1 MNHKIFLRCHT
12 RILNDKPEQKTSARK
27 SPGFPKYVLLIDTET
42 TTDERQALNFGAYKF
57 SAADPKGSY
66 ICREEGLF
74 YADNLDRPQLEVLK
88 QYVKE
93 KGVNPTR
100 QGPNLKLY
108 SRSEFVEKVMFRAI
122 QAGAAIVAFN
132 LPFDLSRLAVDYR
145 VARSAGGRGWS
156 FVLFQYRDKK
166 TGKRLPNSFRPRVQL
181 KPKDSKAAF
190 IRLAGGDKDQPFRS
204 GRFLDVKTLVWALRN
219 RSMSLESACKEFKVP
234 GKLDHAPTG
243 RVTWEEIDYC
253 RQDVSAT
260 AGLLNAVLAEFKR
273 YPLGDLA
280 PERAFSAASIAKAF
294 LSTMGVTPPMEKF
307 KLDDETAG
315 ICMQAYY
322 GGRAEI
328 RIRHTLVPVIYTD
341 FTSQYP
347 TVNTLLG
354 LWRMLTAEKLHVQ
367 DATDEIRE
375 FLESLTPDQLLDPR
389 TWYRLTFFGLVQAD
403 TDIFPVRTV
412 YGEGNTNDQT
422 NIGLNPLTSAKP
434 LWFAGP
440 DIIASFLLTG
450 KIPRIVRAIR
460 FESEGVQ
467 RGMKSVQLGNG
478 SIDPYADDFF
488 RKVIEERKSKDKS
501 DPLYYFLKILANAGC
516 YGIYAE
522 VNRVQSGKNDRK
534 KIGIFSGEESRTEF
548 TCTVEAPGPWYFP
561 PVSALI
567 TAGGRLLLAILERM
581 VADAGG
587 TYLMCDTDSMAI
599 VASDEETLVPC
610 KGGPYRTPDE
620 QEAIKALS
628 RDKVQEIVN
637 RFACLNPYDKKI
649 VPGSVLN
656 IVEELNYDLNK
667 QPRKLWGWGISA
679 KRYLLLEVANNK
691 PKPIKVSEHGLGL
704 YYRPKEGRDPDCE
717 VAVWIKEGWEWIL
730 NRALGLKDEQP
741 DWFSL
746 PVMRRIAITTPNV
759 MKALRRLSPDRARP
773 YNFALSPVLVNLTNT
788 PVILLGP
795 FEQDSTKWGS
805 MRYLDVHTGTV
816 HKLNPPT
823 LFALPQTFEMKF
835 RQYCNHPEH
844 KSLAPDGYPCVSDT
858 AGLLK
863 RYPVIATTFGLLGKE
878 TERGWEQSEDIT
890 TLLPTLKHYGEN
902 HNSADEG
909 LRTRLKQIPL
919 AFLQDQTALSRHT
932 IVRARRGQPI
942 HNNSLRLLK
951 DLVRNVSIRKY

>member
-1 MNHKIFLRCHT
+1 MDHKIFLRCHT
-12 RILNDKPEQKTSARK
+12 RVLNNKPITSNRKT
-27 SPGFPKYVLLIDTET
+27 PGLPKYVLLIDTET
-42 TTDERQALNFGAYKF
+42 TTDERQALNFGAYQF
-57 SAADPKGSY
+57 AAADSEGNY
-66 ICREEGLF
+66 VCREEGLF
-74 YADNLDRPQLEVLK
+74 HADDLDRDQLEVLK
-88 QYVKE
+88 TYIKE
-93 KGVNPTR
+93 KGVSPAR

-108 SRSEFVEKVMFRAI
+108 TRSQFVEKVLFMAV

-145 VARSAGGRGWS
+145 AARAAGGRGWS

-181 KPKDSKAAF
+181 RPKDSKAAF

-260 AGLLNAVLAEFKR
+260 AGLLNALLAEFNR
-273 YPLGDLA
+273 YPLGSLP
-280 PERAFSAASIAKAF
+280 PERAYSAASIAKAF
-294 LSTMGVTPPMEKF
+294 LDTMGLTPPMQKF
-307 KLDDETAG
+307 KLDDDTAG

-328 RIRHTLVPVIYTD
+328 RIRHTRVPIIYTD

-367 DATDEIRE
+367 DATYEIRE

-389 TWYRLTFFGLVQAD
+389 TWSKLTFFGLVQPDA
-403 TDIFPVRTV
+403 DIFPVRTV
-412 YGEGNTNDQT
+412 YGDGNTNDQT

-440 DIIASFLLTG
+440 DIVGSFLLTG
-450 KIPRIVRAIR
+450 KIPRLLRAIR
-460 FESEGVQ
+460 FEPEGLQ
-467 RGMKSVQLGNG
+467 QGMKSVQLGNG
-478 SIDPYADDFF
+478 SIDPYNDDFF

-522 VNRVQSGKNDRK
+522 VNRLHSGKNDRK

-581 VADAGG
+581 VEDAGG
-587 TYLMCDTDSMAI
+587 TYLLCDTDSMAI
-599 VASDEETLVPC
+599 VADDAETLAQC
-610 KGGPYRTPDE
+610 KGGSYRTPDG

-628 RDKVQEIVN
+628 RNKVHEIVN
-637 RFACLNPYDKKI
+637 RFANLNPYDKNI

-656 IVEELNYDLNK
+656 IVEELNYDVNK
-667 QPRKLWGWGISA
+667 RPRQLWGWGNSA
-679 KRYLLLEVANNK
+679 KRYVLGEFADDKLNL
-691 PKPIKVSEHGLGL
+691 IKVSEHGLGL
-704 YYRPKEGRDPDCE
+704 FYRPKEGRDSECE
-717 VAVWIKEGWEWIL
+717 VALWIKEGWEWIL
-730 NRALGLKDEQP
+730 NRALGLTAEAP
-741 DWFSL
+741 DWFPL

-759 MKALRRLSPDRARP
+759 MKALRKLSRDRARP
-773 YNFALSPVLVNLTNT
+773 YNFALSPVLVSLTNT
-788 PVILLGP
+788 PIVLLGP
-795 FEQDSTKWGS
+795 FEKDSAKWGS
-805 MRYLDVHTGTV
+805 MRYVDIHTGTV

-835 RQYCNHPEH
+835 GQYCKHPEH
-844 KSLAPDGYPCVSDT
+844 KSLAPDGTPCGSDT

-863 RYPVIATTFGLLGKE
+863 RYPVTALQFTLMGKE

-890 TLLPTLKHYGEN
+890 TLLPTLKHYGEK
-902 HNSADEG
+902 HNSADDG
-909 LRTRLKQIPL
+909 MRTRLSQIPL
-919 AFLQDQTALSRHT
+919 AFLQVQTGLSRHT
-932 IVRARRGQPI
+932 IVRARRGQAI
-942 HNNSLRLLK
+942 HNKSLRLLK
-951 DLVRNVSIRKY
+951 AVVHKIPRPK